1 MHKRWP
7 AVSWGAVLDGF
18 VPWPPEFA
26 HRYRERG
33 YWAGVTLGEA
43 FDRSIAVHADRLA
56 VVDDARRVTYRE
68 LGRLVD
74 RLALHLEERDICGGA
89 CVVFQLPNVLE
100 FVVAYVACLKVGAIP
115 LACLPAHR
123 QAEIGYLARFT
134 DAAAWLIPS
143 EFRGFDYVAMA
154 EELRGTLPSL
164 RHVLVVGERAGAG
177 MTRLDDLLAD
187 PIEER
192 IAPAALADLRPEPSD
207 VAVFQLSGGT
217 TGLPKVIPRT
227 HEDYLY
233 NSLVFAAA
241 TDFDRDGA
249 LLVSVPIA
257 HNFPLACPGVQGA
270 LLLGARAILAPSP
283 DADTVFSLV
292 ERERATWIPAVPATV
307 ITWLNSPKRAS
318 YDLGSIRTL
327 AVGGSR
333 LNPEPARAVLAAF
346 GPVLSQVFGMAEGLL
361 CCTRRG
367 DPVDVLVETQGR
379 PVSPD
384 DEIRVVD
391 DDGQDVASGEIGE
404 LICRGPYTIRG
415 YYRAAEHNRTAFTE
429 DGFYRTGDLVRRHP
443 SGNVVV
449 EGRKKDLIN
458 RGGEKISAEEVENLI
473 LSHPGVLNVAVV
485 AMPDPVLGERACAY
499 VIPRPGAHPT
509 LAEITRFLSEDKRI
523 ARFKLPERL
532 ELRERFPT
540 TAVGKISKRDLREEI
555 QGILREEMGNTRE
568 GEQGRT

>member
-1 MHKRWP
+1 
-7 AVSWGAVLDGF
+7 
-18 VPWPPEFA
+18 
-26 HRYRERG
+26 
-33 YWAGVTLGEA
+33 
-43 FDRSIAVHADRLA
+43 
-56 VVDDARRVTYRE
+56 
-68 LGRLVD
+68 
-74 RLALHLEERDICGGA
+74 
-89 CVVFQLPNVLE
+89 
-100 FVVAYVACLKVGAIP
+100 
-115 LACLPAHR
+115 
-123 QAEIGYLARFT
+123 
-134 DAAAWLIPS
+134 
-143 EFRGFDYVAMA
+143 
-154 EELRGTLPSL
+154 
-164 RHVLVVGERAGAG
+164 VVGERAGAG
-177 MTRLDDLLAD
+177 MTRLNDLLSD
-187 PIEER
+187 PIEDR
-192 IAPAALADLRPEPSD
+192 IAPGALADLRPEPSD

-233 NSLVFAAA
+233 NSLIFAAA
-241 TDFDRDGA
+241 TDFDRNGA
-249 LLVSVPIA
+249 LLISVPIA

-270 LLLGARAILAPSP
+270 LLLGARAILAPGP
-283 DADTVFSLV
+283 DAETVFSLV

-391 DDGQDVASGEIGE
+391 DDGQDVAPGEIGE

-443 SGNVVV
+443 SGNVIV

-473 LSHPGVLNVAVV
+473 LSHPAVQNVACVP
-485 AMPDPVLGERACAY
+485 MPDPILGERTCAFI
-499 VIPRPGAHPT
+499 IPRPGAQVT
-509 LAEITRFLSEDKRI
+509 LEELARFLTDAGLAK
-523 ARFKLPERL
+523 FKLPERI
-532 ELRERFPT
+532 ELVEEFPLSPFGKVSKQALTKRIAEKLQEDDER
-540 TAVGKISKRDLREEI
+540 V
-555 QGILREEMGNTRE
+555 
-568 GEQGRT
+568 